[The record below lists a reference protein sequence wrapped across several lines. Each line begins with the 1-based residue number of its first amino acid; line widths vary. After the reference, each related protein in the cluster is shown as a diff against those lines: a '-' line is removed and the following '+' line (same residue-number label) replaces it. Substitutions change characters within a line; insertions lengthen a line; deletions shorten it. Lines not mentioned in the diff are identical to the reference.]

1 MVLSAVLVIGIILV
15 VSFLLC
21 RRRHKS
27 TEGNTYLFHRVV
39 HCISCYFQQYLQFF
53 FCGLFLSS
61 SCVLCTHCFCLRLVF
76 YVPIVFVF
84 VLCFMYP
91 LFLSSSCVLCTHC
104 CQCLWIVNYLST
116 FRFSLTFIY
125 SYLYFDLLLIAPHL
139 GIEMNTLQIA
149 SKKYRFPAQ
158 I

>member
-61 SCVLCTHCFCLRLVF
+61 SCVLCTHC
-76 YVPIVFVF
+76 
-84 VLCFMYP
+84 
-91 LFLSSSCVLCTHC
+91 
-104 CQCLWIVNYLST
+104 CQCLWIVHYLST